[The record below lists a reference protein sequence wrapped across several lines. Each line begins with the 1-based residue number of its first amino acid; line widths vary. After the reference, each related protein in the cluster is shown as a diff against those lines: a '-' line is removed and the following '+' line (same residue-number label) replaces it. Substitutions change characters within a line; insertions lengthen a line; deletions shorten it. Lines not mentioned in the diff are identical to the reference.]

1 MINKAWYI
9 PSILFFINIT
19 FAQIVVTEPEYPTR
33 NDSIVVI
40 FDATQTGAEELLNY
54 TGTLYAHTGVNT
66 NLGDWQ
72 HVIGSWGNNSN
83 QPSLIRLDNNLYK
96 LTIGKPREFYSVT
109 NSFEKILRLAIVFRS
124 SDGNSQTRPD
134 IFIDLYEPGLNVVI
148 DNPQV
153 SNVDYGDP
161 LRSPVFVRQFNSVD
175 IKVSAVTIETEVSSL
190 TLFVDQNQV
199 SQSFV
204 DTLEY
209 TFNHGDYTT
218 GAHTITAIGVDTAGL
233 ADSTS
238 FVMFVNPVI
247 EDMQPPE
254 GVQPGITINSP
265 TSVTLMLFAPY
276 KKFVY
281 LLGDFNDWKVD
292 SSYFLKRW
300 ITGQDKIRW
309 WITLNNITPGTEY
322 GFQYLVDGDIRI
334 ADPYTEKI
342 LDPWNDQ
349 YISPV
354 TYPNLKPYP
363 TGKTGE
369 AVSVFQTDQIPYNWN
384 ITNFQRP
391 AETNLVIYELLV
403 RDFVSTHDYKTLTDT
418 IGYLKRLGINAVELM
433 PVMEFEGNESWGY
446 NPSFHFALDKYYGPK
461 NDFKTFVDSCH
472 ANGIAVILDIVLNHI
487 YGQSPLVRLYW
498 DDANGRPAANNPWL
512 NVTSPNPAYS
522 WGYDFNHESQ
532 ATKDYVDRVTRY
544 WLSEYNID
552 GYRFDFTKGFTN
564 TPGDGSGFDQSRID
578 ILERMVDSLWAFDS
592 TAYVVLEHF
601 APNSEETI
609 LANYGMMLWGNMNSQ
624 YNEATMGYASN
635 LSDASYKTK
644 GWAFPHLVAYMESH
658 DEERLMYKNLR
669 WGNSSGDYIIKD
681 NLNLSLQRMKLAAAF
696 YFLIPGP
703 KMIWQFGELGYDYS
717 IFYDPHTGTV
727 PEPYG
732 TDYAKTDSKPI
743 RWDYFNVTTRLNLY
757 KIFSALIHLKEN
769 YDVFRSTDFTTIV
782 ATYSKRINVTDPSMN
797 VTIIGNFYV
806 QENNIDPEFQ
816 QTGWWYDYFTGDS
829 IYVTNT
835 SEQISLQAGEFHIYT
850 SVKLPAP
857 EQGIIDDVESD
868 ISEQTVYDFSLAQNY
883 PNPFNPSTKIK
894 YTIPSAG
901 TSLMKFVQIKI
912 YDILGDEVAVLVN
925 KEQPSG
931 SYEVEFNASK
941 LSSGIYFYQ
950 LTAGDFHKTKKMIL
964 LR

>member
-1 MINKAWYI
+1 MNKLRYI
-9 PSILFFINIT
+9 FIILFYANIA
-19 FAQIVVTEPEYPTR
+19 FAQIVVTEPEYPTQ

-72 HVIGSWGNNSN
+72 HVIGSWGVNST
-83 QPSLIRLDNNLYK
+83 QPALTRISSNKYK
-96 LTIGKPREFYSVT
+96 LVIGHPRQFYNIT
-109 NSFEKILRLAIVFRS
+109 NPSEQILRLAFVFREAS
-124 SDGNSQTRPD
+124 GDPIPQTRPD
-134 IFIDLYEPGLNVVI
+134 IFVDLYEPGLNVVI
-148 DNPQV
+148 NNPAV
-153 SNVDYGDP
+153 SVDYGDP
-161 LRSPVFVRQFNSVD
+161 LRSPAFVRQFTSVD
-175 IKVSAVTIETEVSSL
+175 ITVSAVTIETEISSL
-190 TLFVDQNQV
+190 TLFVDENQV
-199 SQSFV
+199 AQTTV
-204 DTLEY
+204 DSLSY
-209 TFNHGDYTT
+209 TFNHSDYTA
-218 GAHTITAIGVDTAGL
+218 GPHYVKAIGIDTAGV
-233 ADSTS
+233 ADSSS

-247 EDMQPPE
+247 EDEQPPE
-254 GVQPGITINSP
+254 GIKPGITINSP

-292 SSYFLKRW
+292 STYFLKRW
-300 ITGQDKIRW
+300 TTGQDKITW

-322 GFQYLVDGDIRI
+322 AFQYLVDGNIRI
-334 ADPYTEKI
+334 ADPYTEKV

-349 YISPV
+349 YITNA

-363 TGKTGE
+363 EGKTAE
-369 AVSVFQTDQIPYNWN
+369 PVAVFQTDQTPYNWD
-384 ITNFQRP
+384 ITDFQQP
-391 AETNLVIYELLV
+391 AKTDLVIYELLI

-418 IGYLKRLGINAVELM
+418 LNYLKNLGVNAIELM

-461 NDFKTFVDSCH
+461 NDFKTFIDSCH

-512 NVTSPNPAYS
+512 NVTSPNSAYS

-532 ATKDYVDRVTRY
+532 ATKDYVDRVNRY
-544 WLSEYNID
+544 WLGEYNID

-564 TPGDGSGFDQSRID
+564 TPGDGSGFDQTRID
-578 ILERMVDSLWAFDS
+578 ILERMADSLWAFDS
-592 TAYVVLEHF
+592 TAYIILEHF

-624 YNEATMGYASN
+624 YNEATMGYVSN

-743 RWDYFNVTTRLNLY
+743 RWDYYNVTTRLNLY
-757 KIFSALIHLKEN
+757 KIFSSLIHLKEN
-769 YDVFRSTDFTTIV
+769 YDVFRSTDFTIIV
-782 ATYSKRINVTDPSMN
+782 TTYSKRISISDPSMD

-806 QENNIDPEFQ
+806 QANNIDPEFQ

-835 SEQISLQAGEFHIYT
+835 SEQVSLEPGEFHIYT
-850 SVKLPAP
+850 NVKLPTP

-868 ISEQTVYDFSLAQNY
+868 GKVAVYDFSLAQNY
-883 PNPFNPSTKIK
+883 PNPFNPSTVIR
-894 YTIPSAG
+894 YSVSSAQLV
-901 TSLMKFVQIKI
+901 TLKI
-912 YDILGDEVAVLVN
+912 YDVLGREVATLVN
-925 KEQPSG
+925 EDKPSG
-931 SYEVEFNASK
+931 NYEVEFNASK
-941 LSSGIYFYQ
+941 FSSGIYFYQ
-950 LTAGDFHKTKKMIL
+950 LTAGDFHETKKMLL